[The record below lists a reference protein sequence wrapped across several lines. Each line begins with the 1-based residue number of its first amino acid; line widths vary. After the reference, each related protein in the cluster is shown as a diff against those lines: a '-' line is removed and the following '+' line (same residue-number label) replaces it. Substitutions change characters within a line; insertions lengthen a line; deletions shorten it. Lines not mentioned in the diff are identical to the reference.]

1 MARTISPTI
10 LGAGVGAG
18 LMFLMDPARGPRRR
32 ALVRD
37 KFTRLAHKTRDA
49 YGATQRDLGNR
60 LGGVASEVQSRI
72 QGGVADDR
80 IIEARVRAELGRV
93 CSHPRAIRVNAT
105 NGWVTMSGDV
115 LASEAGL
122 VETAIRKVRGV
133 GGVNRQFTVHATG
146 NGVPSLQGTSPRSA
160 WWSSWAAESWSP
172 TAKTMVGLGAVASLA
187 AAAALRRT

>member
-18 LMFLMDPARGPRRR
+18 LMFLMDPARGARRR

-37 KFTRLAHKTRDA
+37 KFNRIAHKTRDA

-60 LGGVASEVQSRI
+60 LGGVAAEVQSRI
-72 QGGVADDR
+72 QGGAADDR

-105 NGWVTMSGDV
+105 NGSVTLSGDV
-115 LASEAGL
+115 LASEASL
-122 VETAIRKVRGV
+122 VETAVRKVRGV
-133 GGVNRQFTVHATG
+133 GGVNRQFTVHAAG
-146 NGVPSLQGTSPRSA
+146 NGVPSLQGTSPRPG
-160 WWSSWAAESWSP
+160 WWSTWAAESWSP
-172 TAKTMVGLGAVASLA
+172 TAKTMVGVGAVASLA